1 LAIENN
7 INQLHFMEP
16 SNKDYEEPTIT
27 VVELQQ
33 QESMLAGS
41 DLMDSSRNDYGTA
54 IELEWGI

>member
-1 LAIENN
+1 
-7 INQLHFMEP
+7 MEP